1 MSPLTSLQL
10 TALCVGVLL
19 QCVQCIPVA
28 QSQPSN
34 PYGHHDV
41 GRVGR
46 VKIQVYRGPPTG
58 QDYDKFAPWG
68 YYATQPNDE
77 TLHYAVR
84 GAPRGYRKGSDL
96 AVGKGTNPR
105 VHSNSDATQPHDLKK
120 KSYGAYGYGR
130 VYYGGYAA
138 RGARRGYRR
147 GSGLSVGKDDNFGA
161 TQPHDLKKKS
171 YGAYGYG
178 YGHGGYGRGSK
189 GYGGYGSYGYG
200 ARGAP
205 RGYRR
210 SSGLPR

>member
-1 MSPLTSLQL
+1 MNPLTSLLL
-10 TALCVGVLL
+10 TALYVGVLL

-41 GRVGR
+41 GRV
-46 VKIQVYRGPPTG
+46 KIQVYRGPSIG
-58 QDYDKFAPWG
+58 KDYKKFAPWG
-68 YYATQPNDE
+68 YYATQPSDE

-96 AVGKGTNPR
+96 AVGKGTDPR

-120 KSYGAYGYGR
+120 RSYGAYGYG
-130 VYYGGYAA
+130 YGGYGA
-138 RGARRGYRR
+138 RGAPRRYRR
-147 GSGLSVGKDDNFGA
+147 GSGLSVGKDDKFGA

-178 YGHGGYGRGSK
+178 YGYGHGYGYGR
-189 GYGGYGSYGYG
+189 
-200 ARGAP
+200 R
-205 RGYRR
+205 
-210 SSGLPR
+210 